1 MSDVTGL
8 EIGPLLAF
16 AAIAV
21 ALVLYAAPRVSMEL
35 ASLAIISLLLIAF
48 HIFPQAGADGRNR
61 LAPVDLLAGFASP
74 ALLALLGL
82 IVIGHGLA
90 RTGALDH
97 GARALLRMAGGRPG
111 AALILS
117 LLAVLLISGIL
128 NNTPVV
134 VIFIPIL
141 QSFAVRGGVP
151 ASRSMMILSFASIL
165 GGMTTLIGS
174 STNLLVSGMLTD
186 LGRPG
191 FGFFDFTL
199 PGLAVALPGLVFALL
214 VVRRLL
220 PDRSGAGEADHPT
233 GRQFL
238 AQIDVV
244 RGRPLD
250 GLKPAGGFFPGLA
263 DVTVHAIRRG
273 EANLVPPFEVEAG
286 LEPGDILIVSA
297 TRAALMQAVRGQ
309 MDLLHPSLGDSWAAR
324 EDESHGRPPWLRGRQ
339 LLGEV
344 LVTPD
349 SELIGRTLEQIGF
362 RYRYNCVVV
371 GIQRRA
377 ARTHR
382 PITDLPLVAG
392 DVLLVQGTAEAKAAL
407 RGRPG
412 ILPIEWSASEV
423 PSAPEAW
430 RALAIFGLVV
440 GLAAVDILPIAI
452 GALAGAAAML
462 ATGVM
467 TLRQAGRAVG
477 ADLVLMIAAA
487 LALGKALQETGGA
500 AILSD
505 LLAAALA
512 GAPAPVVLSA
522 FFLLVAVLANL
533 VGTKAVAVL
542 FTPIAVSLAQGIGA
556 PVEPFAVAV
565 VFAANCAFATPMGY
579 QTNLLVMGP
588 AGYRFQDY
596 VRAGTPMLLF
606 VWATASLVLPLYY
619 GL

>member
-1 MSDVTGL
+1 MDGD
-8 EIGPLLAF
+8 IGPVLAF
-16 AAIAV
+16 GAIAV
-21 ALVLYAAPRVSMEL
+21 ALALYATPRLPLEFS
-35 ASLAIISLLLIAF
+35 SLFVVCLLLVAF
-48 HIFPQAGADGRNR
+48 HAFPETGPDGGNLLRPD
-61 LAPVDLLAGFASP
+61 ALLAGFANP

-82 IVIGHGLA
+82 IVMGQGLA
-90 RTGALDH
+90 QTGALDH
-97 GARALLRMAGGRPG
+97 GARALLRIAGGRSET
-111 AALILS
+111 ALVAS

-141 QSFAVRGGVP
+141 QTFANRGGAP
-151 ASRSMMILSFASIL
+151 PSRSMMVLSFASIL

-186 LGRPG
+186 LGQPG
-191 FGFFDFTL
+191 FGFFDFTV

-220 PDRSGAGEADHPT
+220 PERSAAGAQGLAT

-244 RGRPLD
+244 AGRPLD
-250 GLKPAGGFFPGLA
+250 GLKPSAGFFPDLA
-263 DVTVHAIRRG
+263 DITVHAIRRG
-273 EANLVPPFEVEAG
+273 DDRVLPPFGEEAA
-286 LEPGDILIVSA
+286 LRPGDILIVSA
-297 TRAALMQAVRGQ
+297 TRQALTDAVRGE

-324 EDESHGRPPWLRGRQ
+324 EDETHGRPPWLRGRQ

-344 LVTPD
+344 LVTPG

-371 GIQRRA
+371 GVQRRA
-377 ARTHR
+377 ARRHG
-382 PITDLPLVAG
+382 PITDLPLAAG

-423 PSAPEAW
+423 PSAPEAR
-430 RALAIFGLVV
+430 RALAIFAVVV
-440 GLAAVDILPIAI
+440 GLAALDILPIVI
-452 GALAGAAAML
+452 GAMAGAAAML

-467 TLRQAGRAVG
+467 TLRQAGRAIG
-477 ADLVLMIAAA
+477 TDLVLTIAAA

-505 LLAAALA
+505 LLASALD
-512 GAPAPVVLSA
+512 GAPVSVVLSA
-522 FFLLVAVLANL
+522 FFLLVAGLANL

-542 FTPIAVSLAQGIGA
+542 FTPIAVSLAHGLGA

-596 VRAGTPMLLF
+596 VRAGLPMLLF
-606 VWATASLVLPLYY
+606 VWATASLILPLYY

>member
-1 MSDVTGL
+1 M
-8 EIGPLLAF
+8 
-16 AAIAV
+16 
-21 ALVLYAAPRVSMEL
+21 
-35 ASLAIISLLLIAF
+35 
-48 HIFPQAGADGRNR
+48 
-61 LAPVDLLAGFASP
+61 
-74 ALLALLGL
+74 
-82 IVIGHGLA
+82 
-90 RTGALDH
+90 
-97 GARALLRMAGGRPG
+97 
-111 AALILS
+111 
-117 LLAVLLISGIL
+117 LLISGVL

-134 VIFIPIL
+134 VIFIPIF
-141 QSFAVRGGVP
+141 QTFASRGGSP
-151 ASRSMMILSFASIL
+151 PSRSMMVLSFASIL

-199 PGLAVALPGLVFALL
+199 PGLAIALPGLVFALL

-220 PDRSGAGEADHPT
+220 PERSAAGSAGIAT

-238 AQIDVV
+238 AQIDIVQ
-244 RGRPLD
+244 GRPLD
-250 GLKPAGGFFPGLA
+250 GLKPAGGFFPNLA

-273 EANLVPPFEVEAG
+273 AALLLPPFGDDAA
-286 LEPGDILIVSA
+286 LRPGDILIVSA
-297 TRAALMQAVRGQ
+297 TRQALTDAVRGE

-324 EDESHGRPPWLRGRQ
+324 EDETHGRPPWLRGRQ

-344 LVTPD
+344 LVTPG

-371 GIQRRA
+371 GVQRRA
-377 ARTHR
+377 ARRHG
-382 PITDLPLVAG
+382 PITDLPLAAG
-392 DVLLVQGTAEAKAAL
+392 DVMLVQGTAEAKAAL

-423 PSAPEAW
+423 PSAPEAR
-430 RALAIFGLVV
+430 RALAIFAIVV
-440 GLAAVDILPIAI
+440 GLAALDILPIVI

-467 TLRQAGRAVG
+467 TLRQAGRAIG
-477 ADLVLMIAAA
+477 ADLVLTIAAA

-505 LLAAALA
+505 LLAGALD
-512 GAPAPVVLSA
+512 GAPVPVA
-522 FFLLVAVLANL
+522 GLANL

-542 FTPIAVSLAQGIGA
+542 FTPVAVSLAQGLGA

-596 VRAGTPMLLF
+596 VRAGLPMLLF

-619 GL
+619 RL

>member
-1 MSDVTGL
+1 MDGD
-8 EIGPLLAF
+8 IGPILAF
-16 AAIAV
+16 GAIAV
-21 ALVLYAAPRVSMEL
+21 ALALYATPRLPLEYS
-35 ASLAIISLLLIAF
+35 SLFVVCLLLLAF
-48 HIFPQAGADGRNR
+48 HIFPETGPKGGNLLGPGA
-61 LAPVDLLAGFASP
+61 LLAGFANP
-74 ALLALLGL
+74 ALIALLGL
-82 IVIGHGLA
+82 IVMGQGLA
-90 RTGALDH
+90 QTGALDH
-97 GARALLRMAGGRPG
+97 GARALLRIAGGRTET
-111 AALILS
+111 ALVAS
-117 LLAVLLISGIL
+117 LLAVLLISGVL

-141 QSFAVRGGVP
+141 QTFASRGGAP
-151 ASRSMMILSFASIL
+151 PSRSMMVLSFASIL

-186 LGRPG
+186 LGQPG

-199 PGLAVALPGLVFALL
+199 PGLAVALPGLLFALL

-220 PDRSGAGEADHPT
+220 PERSAAGSSGIVT

-238 AQIDVV
+238 AQIDIVQ
-244 RGRPLD
+244 GRPLD
-250 GLKPAGGFFPGLA
+250 GLRPAGGFFPDLA

-273 EANLVPPFEVEAG
+273 EVRLLPPYGEEAV
-286 LEPGDILIVSA
+286 LRPGDIVIVSA
-297 TRAALMQAVRGQ
+297 TRQALTDAVRGE

-324 EDESHGRPPWLRGRQ
+324 EDETHGRPPWLRGRQ

-344 LVTPD
+344 LVTPG

-371 GIQRRA
+371 GVQRRA
-377 ARTHR
+377 ARRHG
-382 PITDLPLVAG
+382 PITDLPLAAG

-423 PSAPEAW
+423 PSAPEAR
-430 RALAIFGLVV
+430 RALAIFAVVV
-440 GLAAVDILPIAI
+440 GLAALDILPIVI
-452 GALAGAAAML
+452 GAMAGAAAML

-467 TLRQAGRAVG
+467 TLRQAGRAIG
-477 ADLVLMIAAA
+477 ADLVLTIAAA

-505 LLAAALA
+505 LLASALL
-512 GAPAPVVLSA
+512 GAPVPVVLSA
-522 FFLLVAVLANL
+522 FFLLVAGLANL

-542 FTPIAVSLAQGIGA
+542 FTPIAVSLAQGLGA

-596 VRAGTPMLLF
+596 VRAGLPMLLF
-606 VWATASLVLPLYY
+606 VWVTASLVLPFYY

>member
-1 MSDVTGL
+1 MIEGD
-8 EIGPLLAF
+8 IGPILAF
-16 AAIAV
+16 GAIAV

-35 ASLAIISLLLIAF
+35 ASLAVICLLLLAF
-48 HIFPQAGADGRNR
+48 HIFPEAGADGRNR
-61 LAPVDLLAGFASP
+61 LGPTDLLAGFASP

-82 IVIGHGLA
+82 IVIGQGLA
-90 RTGALDH
+90 QTGALDH
-97 GARALLRMAGGRPG
+97 GARALLGAAGGRSEV
-111 AALILS
+111 ALTVS

-141 QSFAVRGGVP
+141 QTFASRGGTP
-151 ASRSMMILSFASIL
+151 PSRSMMILSYASIL

-191 FGFFDFTL
+191 FGFFDFTI

-220 PDRSGAGEADHPT
+220 PERSTGEETAPGA

-244 RGRPLD
+244 RDRPLD
-250 GLKPAGGFFPGLA
+250 GLKPAGGFFPSLA
-263 DVTVHAIRRG
+263 DITVHAIQRG
-273 EANLVPPFEVEAG
+273 AASLLPPFEEDAA
-286 LEPGDILIVSA
+286 LRHGDILIVSA
-297 TRAALMQAVRGQ
+297 TRAALTDAVRGQ
-309 MDLLHPSLGDSWAAR
+309 MDLLHPSLGDAWAAR
-324 EDESHGRPPWLRGRQ
+324 EDESHGKPPWLRGRQ

-344 LVTPD
+344 LVTPG
-349 SELIGRTLEQIGF
+349 SELIGRTLEEIGF

-371 GIQRRA
+371 GVQRRA
-377 ARTHR
+377 ARMRR
-382 PITDLPLVAG
+382 PITDLPLAAG

-430 RALAIFGLVV
+430 RALAIFGVVV
-440 GLAAVDILPIAI
+440 GLAAVDVLPIAI

-487 LALGKALQETGGA
+487 LALGKALQVTGGA
-500 AILSD
+500 EILSD

-512 GAPAPVVLSA
+512 DSPIPVVLSA

-533 VGTKAVAVL
+533 IGTKAVAVL
-542 FTPIAVSLAQGIGA
+542 FTPIAVSLAQGLGA

-565 VFAANCAFATPMGY
+565 VFGANCAFATPMGY

-588 AGYRFQDY
+588 AGYRFQDF
-596 VRAGTPMLLF
+596 VRAGLPMLLF
-606 VWATASLVLPLYY
+606 VWATVSVVLPLYY

>member
-1 MSDVTGL
+1 MDGEL
-8 EIGPLLAF
+8 GPVLAFGAILAALALYATPRLPIELSSLFVVCLLLA
-16 AAIAV
+16 
-21 ALVLYAAPRVSMEL
+21 
-35 ASLAIISLLLIAF
+35 AF
-48 HIFPQAGADGRNR
+48 HMFPEAGPEGSNR
-61 LAPVDLLAGFASP
+61 LGPESLLAGFANP
-74 ALLALLGL
+74 ALIALLGL
-82 IVIGHGLA
+82 IVMGQGLA
-90 RTGALDH
+90 QTGALDH
-97 GARALLRMAGGRPG
+97 GARALLRIAGGRSDM
-111 AALILS
+111 ALVAS
-117 LLAVLLISGIL
+117 LLAVLLISGVL

-141 QSFAVRGGVP
+141 QTFASRGGAP
-151 ASRSMMILSFASIL
+151 PSRSMMILSFASIL

-186 LGRPG
+186 LGEPG

-220 PDRSGAGEADHPT
+220 PERSVAGGQGPAT

-238 AQIDVV
+238 AQIDIV

-250 GLKPAGGFFPGLA
+250 GLRPAGGFFPELA

-273 EANLVPPFEVEAG
+273 EALLLPPFGEDAA
-286 LEPGDILIVSA
+286 LRPGDILIVSA
-297 TRAALMQAVRGQ
+297 ARQALTDAVRGE
-309 MDLLHPSLGDSWAAR
+309 MDLLHPSLGDAWAAR
-324 EDESHGRPPWLRGRQ
+324 EDETHGKPPWLRGRQ

-344 LVTPD
+344 LVTPG

-371 GIQRRA
+371 GVQRRA
-377 ARTHR
+377 ARRHGG
-382 PITDLPLVAG
+382 PITDLPLAAG
-392 DVLLVQGTAEAKAAL
+392 DVLLVQGTAEAKAGL

-423 PSAPEAW
+423 PSAPEAR
-430 RALAIFGLVV
+430 RALVIFAVVV
-440 GLAAVDILPIAI
+440 GLAAVDILPIVI

-467 TLRQAGRAVG
+467 TLRQAGRAIG
-477 ADLVLMIAAA
+477 ADLVLTIAAA

-505 LLAAALA
+505 LLASALA
-512 GAPAPVVLSA
+512 GAPVSVVLSA
-522 FFLLVAVLANL
+522 FFLLVACLANL

-542 FTPIAVSLAQGIGA
+542 FTPIAVSLAQGLGA

-596 VRAGTPMLLF
+596 VRAGLPMLLF
-606 VWATASLVLPLYY
+606 VWATASLVLPFYY

>member
-1 MSDVTGL
+1 MIEGD
-8 EIGPLLAF
+8 IGPILAF
-16 AAIAV
+16 GAIAV

-35 ASLAIISLLLIAF
+35 ASLAVICLLLLAF
-48 HIFPQAGADGRNR
+48 HIFPEAGADGRNK
-61 LAPVDLLAGFASP
+61 LGPTDLLAGFASP

-82 IVIGHGLA
+82 IVIGQGLA
-90 RTGALDH
+90 QTGALDH
-97 GARALLRMAGGRPG
+97 GARALLGAAGGRSEV
-111 AALILS
+111 ALTVS

-141 QSFAVRGGVP
+141 QTFASRGGTP
-151 ASRSMMILSFASIL
+151 PSRSMMILSYASIL

-191 FGFFDFTL
+191 FGFFDFTI

-220 PDRSGAGEADHPT
+220 PERSTGEETAPGA

-244 RGRPLD
+244 RDRPLD
-250 GLKPAGGFFPGLA
+250 GLKPAGGFFPSLA
-263 DVTVHAIRRG
+263 DITVHAIQRG
-273 EANLVPPFEVEAG
+273 AASLLPPFEEDAA
-286 LEPGDILIVSA
+286 LRHGDILIVSA
-297 TRAALMQAVRGQ
+297 TRAALTDAVRGQ
-309 MDLLHPSLGDSWAAR
+309 MDLLHPSLGDAWAAR
-324 EDESHGRPPWLRGRQ
+324 EDESHGKPPWLRGRQ

-344 LVTPD
+344 LVTPG
-349 SELIGRTLEQIGF
+349 SELIGRTLEEIGF

-371 GIQRRA
+371 GVQRRA
-377 ARTHR
+377 ARMRR
-382 PITDLPLVAG
+382 PITDLPLAAG

-430 RALAIFGLVV
+430 RALAIFGVVV
-440 GLAAVDILPIAI
+440 GLAAVDVLPIAI

-487 LALGKALQETGGA
+487 LALGKALQVTGGA
-500 AILSD
+500 EILSD

-512 GAPAPVVLSA
+512 DSPIPVVLSA

-533 VGTKAVAVL
+533 IGTKAVAVL
-542 FTPIAVSLAQGIGA
+542 FTPIAVSLAQGLGA

-565 VFAANCAFATPMGY
+565 VFGANCAFATPMGY

-588 AGYRFQDY
+588 AGYRFQDF
-596 VRAGTPMLLF
+596 VRAGLPMLLF
-606 VWATASLVLPLYY
+606 VWATVSVVLPLYY

>member
-1 MSDVTGL
+1 MIEGD
-8 EIGPLLAF
+8 IGPILAF
-16 AAIAV
+16 GAIAV

-35 ASLAIISLLLIAF
+35 ASLAVICLLLLAF
-48 HIFPQAGADGRNR
+48 HIFPEAGADGRNR
-61 LAPVDLLAGFASP
+61 LGPTDLLAGFASP

-82 IVIGHGLA
+82 IVIGQGLA
-90 RTGALDH
+90 QTGALDH
-97 GARALLRMAGGRPG
+97 GARALLGAAGGRSEV
-111 AALILS
+111 ALTVS

-141 QSFAVRGGVP
+141 QTFASRGGTP
-151 ASRSMMILSFASIL
+151 PSRSMMILSYASIL

-191 FGFFDFTL
+191 FGFFDFTI

-220 PDRSGAGEADHPT
+220 PERSTGEETAPGA

-244 RGRPLD
+244 RDRPLD
-250 GLKPAGGFFPGLA
+250 GLKPAGGFFPSLA
-263 DVTVHAIRRG
+263 DITVHAIQRG
-273 EANLVPPFEVEAG
+273 AASLLPPFEEDAA
-286 LEPGDILIVSA
+286 LRHGDILIVSA
-297 TRAALMQAVRGQ
+297 TRAALTDAVRGQ
-309 MDLLHPSLGDSWAAR
+309 MDLLHPSLGDAWAAR
-324 EDESHGRPPWLRGRQ
+324 EDESHGKPPWLRGRQ

-344 LVTPD
+344 LVTPG
-349 SELIGRTLEQIGF
+349 SELIGRTLEEIGF

-371 GIQRRA
+371 GVQRRA
-377 ARTHR
+377 ARMRR
-382 PITDLPLVAG
+382 PITDLPLAAG

-430 RALAIFGLVV
+430 RALAIFGVVV
-440 GLAAVDILPIAI
+440 GLAAVDVLPIAI

-487 LALGKALQETGGA
+487 LALGKALQVTGGA
-500 AILSD
+500 EMLSD
-505 LLAAALA
+505 LLAGALA
-512 GAPAPVVLSA
+512 GAPIPVVLSA

-533 VGTKAVAVL
+533 IGTKAVAVL
-542 FTPIAVSLAQGIGA
+542 FTPIAVSLAQGLGA

-565 VFAANCAFATPMGY
+565 VFGANCAFATPMGY

-588 AGYRFQDY
+588 AGYRFQDF
-596 VRAGTPMLLF
+596 VRAGLPMLLF
-606 VWATASLVLPLYY
+606 VWATVSVVLPLYY

>member
-1 MSDVTGL
+1 MIEGD
-8 EIGPLLAF
+8 IGPILAF
-16 AAIAV
+16 GAIAV

-35 ASLAIISLLLIAF
+35 ASLAVICLLLLAF
-48 HIFPQAGADGRNR
+48 HIFPEAGADGRNR
-61 LAPVDLLAGFASP
+61 LGPTDLLAGFASP

-82 IVIGHGLA
+82 IVIGQGLA
-90 RTGALDH
+90 QTGALDH
-97 GARALLRMAGGRPG
+97 GARALLGAAGGRSEV
-111 AALILS
+111 ALTVS

-141 QSFAVRGGVP
+141 QTFASRGGTP
-151 ASRSMMILSFASIL
+151 PSRSMMILSYASIL

-191 FGFFDFTL
+191 FGFFDFTI

-214 VVRRLL
+214 VVRHLL
-220 PDRSGAGEADHPT
+220 PERSTGEETAPGA

-244 RGRPLD
+244 RDRPLD
-250 GLKPAGGFFPGLA
+250 GLKPAGGFFPSLA
-263 DVTVHAIRRG
+263 DITVHAIQRG
-273 EANLVPPFEVEAG
+273 AASLLPPFEEDAA
-286 LEPGDILIVSA
+286 LRHGDILIVSA
-297 TRAALMQAVRGQ
+297 TRAALTDAVRGQ
-309 MDLLHPSLGDSWAAR
+309 MDLLHPSLGDAWAAR
-324 EDESHGRPPWLRGRQ
+324 EDESHGKPPWLRGRQ

-344 LVTPD
+344 LVTPG
-349 SELIGRTLEQIGF
+349 SELIGRTLEEIGF

-371 GIQRRA
+371 GVQRRA
-377 ARTHR
+377 ARMRR
-382 PITDLPLVAG
+382 PITDLPLAAG

-430 RALAIFGLVV
+430 RALAIFGVVV
-440 GLAAVDILPIAI
+440 GLAAVDVLPIAI

-487 LALGKALQETGGA
+487 LALGKALQVTGGA
-500 AILSD
+500 EMLSD
-505 LLAAALA
+505 LLAGALA
-512 GAPAPVVLSA
+512 GAPVPVVLSA

-533 VGTKAVAVL
+533 IGTKAVAVL
-542 FTPIAVSLAQGIGA
+542 FTPIAVSLAQGLGA

-565 VFAANCAFATPMGY
+565 VFGANCAFATPMGY

-588 AGYRFQDY
+588 AGYRFQDF
-596 VRAGTPMLLF
+596 VRAGLPMLLF
-606 VWATASLVLPLYY
+606 VWATVSVVLPLYY

>member
-1 MSDVTGL
+1 MIEGD
-8 EIGPLLAF
+8 IGPILAF
-16 AAIAV
+16 GAIAV

-35 ASLAIISLLLIAF
+35 ASLAVICLLLLAF
-48 HIFPQAGADGRNR
+48 HIFPEAGADGWNK
-61 LAPVDLLAGFASP
+61 LGPTDLLAGFASP

-82 IVIGHGLA
+82 IVIGQGLA
-90 RTGALDH
+90 QTGALDH
-97 GARALLRMAGGRPG
+97 GARALLGAAGGRSEV
-111 AALILS
+111 ALTVS

-141 QSFAVRGGVP
+141 QTFASRGGTP
-151 ASRSMMILSFASIL
+151 PSRSMMILSYASIL

-191 FGFFDFTL
+191 FGFFDFTI

-220 PDRSGAGEADHPT
+220 PERSTGEETAPGA

-244 RGRPLD
+244 RDRPLD
-250 GLKPAGGFFPGLA
+250 GLKPAGGFFPSLA
-263 DVTVHAIRRG
+263 DITVHAIQRG
-273 EANLVPPFEVEAG
+273 AASLLPPFEEDAA
-286 LEPGDILIVSA
+286 LRHGDILIVSA
-297 TRAALMQAVRGQ
+297 TRAALTDAVRGQ
-309 MDLLHPSLGDSWAAR
+309 MDLLHPSLGDAWAAR
-324 EDESHGRPPWLRGRQ
+324 EDESHGKPPWLRGRQ

-344 LVTPD
+344 LVTPG
-349 SELIGRTLEQIGF
+349 SELIGRTLEEIGF

-371 GIQRRA
+371 GVQRRA
-377 ARTHR
+377 ARMRR
-382 PITDLPLVAG
+382 PITDLPLAAG

-430 RALAIFGLVV
+430 RALAIFGVVV
-440 GLAAVDILPIAI
+440 GLAAVDVLPIAI

-487 LALGKALQETGGA
+487 LALGKALQVTGGA
-500 AILSD
+500 EILSD

-512 GAPAPVVLSA
+512 DSPIPVVLSA

-533 VGTKAVAVL
+533 IGTKAVAVL
-542 FTPIAVSLAQGIGA
+542 FTPIAVSLAQGLGA

-565 VFAANCAFATPMGY
+565 VFGANCAFATPMGY

-588 AGYRFQDY
+588 AGYRFQDF
-596 VRAGTPMLLF
+596 VRAGLPMLLF
-606 VWATASLVLPLYY
+606 VWATVSVVLPLYY